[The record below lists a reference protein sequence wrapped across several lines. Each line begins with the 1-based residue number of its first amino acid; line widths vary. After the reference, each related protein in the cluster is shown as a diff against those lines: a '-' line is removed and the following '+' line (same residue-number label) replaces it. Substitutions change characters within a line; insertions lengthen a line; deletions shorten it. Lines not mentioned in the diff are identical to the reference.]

1 VTPYSKKAGELL
13 TTMALSGNLR
23 DFALPDVF
31 RLVSLSGKTG
41 VLRIHKA
48 DAEGSVWFR
57 GGDVFFAQS
66 DRRRQLLGQRLV
78 TAGRVTSSALARAVA
93 EREIEPEGG
102 RRLGE
107 ILVDAGEIDFPVLEA
122 FVQEQIQDTV
132 FDLFAWDEGEF
143 AFELLT
149 APPLE
154 QDIGL
159 SVSIENI
166 VMEGARRV
174 VEWTGVHGA
183 PPASVVF
190 RMASAPAEGTID
202 IELKPSE
209 WRVLLLVDGTRTVG
223 DIARDAQVAEVEVAR
238 TLRGL
243 LDAGLIE
250 IVEGDEAEPGA
261 WSRSENACTAHG
273 APREAYAEAVP
284 SHEELGLSNTGL
296 WAGLGDELTAL
307 TGGHD
312 RRRSKHSASSAPGAD
327 RPLHRD
333 STVPRE
339 VIEKTLR
346 AIEAL

>member
-1 VTPYSKKAGELL
+1 MT
-13 TTMALSGNLR
+13 LSGNLR
-23 DFALPDVF
+23 DYTLPDVF

-41 VLRIHKA
+41 VLRLHRA
-48 DAEGSVWFR
+48 DAEGSVWFQ

-78 TAGRVTSSALARAVA
+78 TAGVIPRSALAQAVA
-93 EREIEPEGG
+93 MRELEPGGG

-107 ILVDAGEIDFPVLEA
+107 ILVDAGEITLPVLEE
-122 FVQEQIQDTV
+122 FVQQQIQDTI
-132 FDLFAWDEGEF
+132 FDLFAWDEGDFE
-143 AFELLT
+143 FELLI
-149 APPLE
+149 APPIE

-159 SVSIENI
+159 SLSVENI

-174 VEWTGVHGA
+174 VEWTGAHGG
-183 PPASVVF
+183 PPATVVF

-238 TLRGL
+238 TMRGL
-243 LDAGLIE
+243 LDAALIE
-250 IVEGDEAEPGA
+250 VVDADESQPGA
-261 WSRSENACTAHG
+261 WTRGDNACTAHG

-284 SHEELGLSNTGL
+284 SHEELGLCNTGL

-307 TGGHD
+307 TGGHA
-312 RRRSKHSASSAPGAD
+312 RRPKRSASSAPCAGDD

-333 STVPRE
+333 ASVTRE
-339 VIEKTLR
+339 VIEAVLH
-346 AIEAL
+346 AIEQL

>member
-1 VTPYSKKAGELL
+1 
-13 TTMALSGNLR
+13 MALQGNLR

-41 VLRIHKA
+41 VLRLHRD

-78 TAGRVTSSALARAVA
+78 TSGRISSSALAQAVA
-93 EREIEPEGG
+93 ARSVEPEGG

-107 ILVDAGEIDFPVLEA
+107 ILVDSGEITAAVLGA
-122 FVQEQIQDTV
+122 FVQERIQDTI

-143 AFELLT
+143 AFELL
-149 APPLE
+149 AVPPVE

-174 VEWTGVHGA
+174 EEWTGAHGA
-183 PPASVVF
+183 PPAGVVF

-209 WRVLLLVDGTRTVG
+209 WRVLLLVDGIRAVR

-250 IVEGDEAEPGA
+250 VVEAEGSPSCD
-261 WSRSENACTAHG
+261 WESTKDACTPHG
-273 APREAYAEAVP
+273 APREAYAERAAEP
-284 SHEELGLSNTGL
+284 AEELGLTNTGL

-312 RRRSKHSASSAPGAD
+312 SRRTRRSASSSQEAGDA
-327 RPLHRD
+327 RPVHRD
-333 STVPRE
+333 ASVPRE
-339 VIEKTLR
+339 VIEAALR
-346 AIEAL
+346 AIEQL